1 MSSNKVN
8 QGSGKNFVSWWTQQN
23 NEPGP
28 SVIGWRGRAGSR
40 SPDELLVKLG
50 EAVLQLLS
58 TLTQSWWNL
67 DTARCLAFILLSVS
81 DHCKS

>member
-23 NEPGP
+23 NEFGP
-28 SVIGWRGRAGSR
+28 SVIGWRGRPGSWG
-40 SPDELLVKLG
+40 PDELLVKLG
-50 EAVLQLLS
+50 EAAPQLLS
-58 TLTQSWWNL
+58 MLTQSWWNL
-67 DTARCLAFILLSVS
+67 DTVCSLAFRLLSVS

>member
-23 NEPGP
+23 NELGP
-28 SVIGWRGRAGSR
+28 SVIGWRGRPGR
-40 SPDELLVKLG
+40 RGPDELLVKLG
-50 EAVLQLLS
+50 EAAPQLLS
-58 TLTQSWWNL
+58 VLTQPWWNL
-67 DTARCLAFILLSVS
+67 DTVCSLAFGLLSVS